1 VLDDSHGRRCRSR
14 HCAGYIYCRR
24 ILLDVTK
31 YDCVSV
37 SDASESLKKMLG
49 EPKQLFADPVHRN
62 QQPSSHGVSPDAAA
76 SVSAAAAAAAAAV
89 PMDAKPSGPY
99 NHSLFAS

>member
-1 VLDDSHGRRCRSR
+1 MRC
-14 HCAGYIYCRR
+14 
-24 ILLDVTK
+24 DF
-31 YDCVSV
+31 VSV

-49 EPKQLFADPVHRN
+49 ETKQLFADPVHRN
-62 QQPSSHGVSPDAAA
+62 QQPSSHGVSPDAAG